1 MTKSNLTK
9 RKSNEPAGRLNRKA
23 GGLLKV
29 VLPVAI
35 VVVGILIAIAFVKL
49 RRPPRRKE
57 QEIVPPLVKVQ
68 QLHAQDIQMV
78 VGGYGSQSRGRG

>member
-1 MTKSNLTK
+1 MTESNLTK

-35 VVVGILIAIAFVKL
+35 VVMGILIAIAFVKRQGPTASCSGHSDG
-49 RRPPRRKE
+49 RRW
-57 QEIVPPLVKVQ
+57 LWNC
-68 QLHAQDIQMV
+68 
-78 VGGYGSQSRGRG
+78 QSRGRG